1 MSKLAPQY
9 HSTGH
14 QAVKNRF
21 RQGAIDAIRR
31 VQGGDRLTRRAGDRV
46 KPPRAAD
53 SGIERRRWAAC
64 AVNTVQS
71 PAGRPCRQQGGKRGR
86 WFRHDTH

>member
-1 MSKLAPQY
+1 MSKLASQY
-9 HSTGH
+9 HATRY

-31 VQGGDRLTRRAGDRV
+31 IQGGDRLTRRAGDRV

-53 SGIERRRWAAC
+53 SGIERSRCTAC
-64 AVNTVQS
+64 AVHTVQS
-71 PAGRPCRQQGGKRGR
+71 PAGHVVNK
-86 WFRHDTH
+86 